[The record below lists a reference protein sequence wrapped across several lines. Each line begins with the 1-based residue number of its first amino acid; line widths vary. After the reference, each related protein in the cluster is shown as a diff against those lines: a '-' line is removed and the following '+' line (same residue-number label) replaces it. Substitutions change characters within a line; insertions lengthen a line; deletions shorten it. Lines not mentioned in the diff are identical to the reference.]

1 MDKTDRNA
9 QGSGSQD
16 LGERNL
22 ANSLG
27 PENLNSLHGNYP
39 ESAMTTAS
47 SDLLNLG
54 SQVYLTEFFPM
65 AAYAVRAPD
74 GVIAWFNSRAAEL
87 WGRVPVVGDTDERFC
102 GAYKLYHSDGTYM
115 AHCDTPVALA
125 LETGIS
131 VHEKEVVIERP
142 DGSRVIVSVHI
153 DPIRDKHGAIVGV
166 VNFFHDIDE
175 RKQAE
180 RTTGL
185 LAAIVGSSD
194 DAIVSKNLDGVITSW
209 NKSAERVFGY
219 TAEEAIGQRITLI
232 VPPDRL
238 HEEAMILERLRRGER
253 VDHFETVRVRKDG
266 ATLDI
271 SLTISPVKD
280 AAGHVVGASKVARDV
295 TERKRVERAVAEQ
308 ARLLD
313 LSFDAIFVRDT
324 ADRITYWSD
333 GARQL
338 YGYTSEEALGRVSHE
353 LLRTKFPE
361 ALDRI
366 IARLHRDR
374 RWTGELIHKRKDGS
388 QIVVAS
394 RWSLDQQ
401 DHGNANSVLE
411 TNSDITQQKES
422 EKALRESEERFR
434 AIVETTPECVKL
446 VAADGTLLHMN
457 SPGLAMVG
465 ADCAER
471 VVGKSVYDLI
481 APEHRDRFRA
491 FNEQVCRGEKG
502 TLEFDIV
509 GLEGTRR
516 RMETHGAPLRD
527 QDGTLV
533 QLAVTRDIT
542 GRKEA
547 ERACKEAEFSARLL
561 RVQDEERRRIAR
573 ELHDGVGQLVAAM
586 SMNVSRILRE
596 KSNLSPDAARCA
608 EENSDLINQVSK
620 DIRTM
625 SYLLHPPLLD
635 ELGLPSALRWY
646 IEGFAERSSIAASIE
661 LPNDLARLPRDHEL
675 CLFRIAQ
682 ECLTNIH
689 RHSGSSTALVRLWRT
704 PREIK
709 MEVSDAGR
717 GFNQEIQSKIASGE
731 SPGVG
736 LRGMQERVKQIGGTL
751 GITSNGDGAS
761 VLVVL
766 PLMEEAL
773 SSNGSNT
780 HNPEDEYEELRKEK
794 KPLAGRGQ
802 AA

>member
-1 MDKTDRNA
+1 
-9 QGSGSQD
+9 
-16 LGERNL
+16 
-22 ANSLG
+22 
-27 PENLNSLHGNYP
+27 
-39 ESAMTTAS
+39 MTTGS
-47 SDLLNLG
+47 SNLLDIGGQADLIEL
-54 SQVYLTEFFPM
+54 FPM

-87 WGRVPVVGDTDERFC
+87 WGRVPLVGDTDERFC
-102 GAYKLYHSDGTYM
+102 GAYKLYHSDGSHM

-125 LETGIS
+125 LKTGIS
-131 VHEKEVVIERP
+131 VHEQEVVIERP
-142 DGSRVIVSVHI
+142 DGGRVIVSVHI
-153 DPIRDKHGAIVGV
+153 DPIRDKDGAIVGV
-166 VNFFHDIDE
+166 VNFFHDINE

-185 LAAIVGSSD
+185 LAAIVGCSD
-194 DAIVSKNLDGVITSW
+194 DAIISKNLDAVITSW
-209 NKSAERVFGY
+209 NKSAERLFGY
-219 TAEEAIGQRITLI
+219 TAEEAIGQSIMLI
-232 VPPDRL
+232 VPADRQ

-266 ATLDI
+266 TALDV
-271 SLTISPVKD
+271 SLTISPLKD

-313 LSFDAIFVRDT
+313 LSFDAIFVRDP
-324 ADRITYWSD
+324 ADRITYWND

-361 ALDRI
+361 ALDHI
-366 IARLHRDR
+366 TGRLNRDG

-394 RWSLDQQ
+394 RWVLDQG

-411 TNSDITQQKES
+411 TNSDITQ
-422 EKALRESEERFR
+422 
-434 AIVETTPECVKL
+434 
-446 VAADGTLLHMN
+446 H
-457 SPGLAMVG
+457 
-465 ADCAER
+465 
-471 VVGKSVYDLI
+471 
-481 APEHRDRFRA
+481 
-491 FNEQVCRGEKG
+491 
-502 TLEFDIV
+502 
-509 GLEGTRR
+509 
-516 RMETHGAPLRD
+516 
-527 QDGTLV
+527 
-533 QLAVTRDIT
+533 
-542 GRKEA
+542 KEA
-547 ERACKEAEFSARLL
+547 EKARREAEISARLL
-561 RVQDEERRRIAR
+561 LVQDEERRRIAR
-573 ELHDGVGQLVAAM
+573 ELHDGVGQLLAAM
-586 SMNVSRILRE
+586 SMNVSRVVAE
-596 KSNLSPDAARCA
+596 KSNLSLDAARCA
-608 EENSDLINQVSK
+608 EENSNLIDQVSK

-646 IEGFAERSSIAASIE
+646 IEGFAERSKIAASIE
-661 LPNDLARLPRDHEL
+661 LPADLPRLPQEHEL

-731 SPGVG
+731 SAGVG
-736 LRGMQERVKQIGGTL
+736 LRGMQERVKQIGGTME
-751 GITSNGDGAS
+751 ISSNGKGAS

-766 PLMEEAL
+766 PLA
-773 SSNGSNT
+773 
-780 HNPEDEYEELRKEK
+780 
-794 KPLAGRGQ
+794 
-802 AA
+802 

>member
-1 MDKTDRNA
+1 LSPLDQNR
-9 QGSGSQD
+9 
-16 LGERNL
+16 
-22 ANSLG
+22 
-27 PENLNSLHGNYP
+27 PENGITKP
-39 ESAMTTAS
+39 ASAS
-47 SDLLNLG
+47 LLNLG
-54 SQVYLTEFFPM
+54 NQAYLVELFPT

-102 GAYKLYHSDGTYM
+102 GAYKLYHSDGTPM

-125 LETGIS
+125 LSTGVS
-131 VHEKEVVIERP
+131 VHEEEVVIERP

-153 DPIRDKHGAIVGV
+153 DPIRYKDGAIVGV
-166 VNFFHDIDE
+166 VNFFHDISE

-180 RTTGL
+180 RATSR
-185 LAAIVGSSD
+185 LAAIVDFSD

-209 NKSAERVFGY
+209 NKSAERLFGY
-219 TAEEAIGQRITLI
+219 AAEEAIGQHITLI
-232 VPPDRL
+232 VPRDRQ
-238 HEEAMILERLRRGER
+238 HEEAMILERIGRGER
-253 VDHFETVRVRKDG
+253 IDHFETVRVRKDG
-266 ATLDI
+266 TTLDI
-271 SLTISPVKD
+271 SLTISPIKD
-280 AAGHVVGASKVARDV
+280 AAGRVVGASKVARDV
-295 TERKRVERAVAEQ
+295 TERKRIERVVLEH

-313 LSFDAIFVRDT
+313 LSFDAIFVRDP
-324 ADRITYWSD
+324 ANRITYWSK

-338 YGYTSEEALGRVSHE
+338 YGYSSEEALGRVSHD

-366 IARLHRDR
+366 TERLNRDS
-374 RWTGELIHKRKDGS
+374 RWTGELIHKRKDGT

-394 RWSLDQQ
+394 RWALDPR
-401 DHGNANSVLE
+401 DLGNGNRILE
-411 TNSDITQQKES
+411 TNSDITKQKES

-434 AIVETTPECVKL
+434 AIVETTPECVTL

-491 FNEQVCRGEKG
+491 FNEKVCRGERG

-547 ERACKEAEFSARLL
+547 EEARREAELSARLL
-561 RVQDEERRRIAR
+561 QVQEEERRRIAR
-573 ELHDGVGQLVAAM
+573 ELHDGVGQLLAAM
-586 SMNVSRILRE
+586 SMNVSRVIDE
-596 KSNLSPDAARCA
+596 KSNLSRDAARCA
-608 EENSDLINQVSK
+608 EENSNLIEQVSK

-625 SYLLHPPLLD
+625 SYLLHPPLLN
-635 ELGLPSALRWY
+635 ELGLPSALKWY
-646 IEGFAERSSIAASIE
+646 IEGFAERSKIASNLE
-661 LPNDLARLPRDHEL
+661 LPDDLGRLPQEYEL

-689 RHSGSSTALVRLWRT
+689 RHSGSSTAMVRLWRT
-704 PREIK
+704 PQEIK

-717 GFNQEIQSKIASGE
+717 GIDQEIQSEIASGE

-736 LRGMQERVKQIGGTL
+736 LRGMQERVKLIGGTL
-751 GITSNGDGAS
+751 GIHSNGKGTS
-761 VLVVL
+761 VLVSL
-766 PLMEEAL
+766 PLTEQVV
-773 SSNGSNT
+773 SSDAGET
-780 HNPEDEYEELRKEK
+780 RNPEDEYEGRREQT
-794 KPLAGRGQ
+794 KPLIGRSQ
-802 AA
+802 AV

>member
-1 MDKTDRNA
+1 MRKTTGRP
-9 QGSGSQD
+9 QD
-16 LGERNL
+16 VGERNL
-22 ANSLG
+22 GNAVG
-27 PENLNSLHGNYP
+27 PENLNSLDGNHA
-39 ESAMTTAS
+39 ESAVTTAS
-47 SDLLNLG
+47 SNLFNLDG
-54 SQVYLTEFFPM
+54 QAYLTELFPM

-102 GAYKLYHSDGTYM
+102 GAYKLYHSDGTHM

-125 LETGIS
+125 LKTGIS
-131 VHEKEVVIERP
+131 VHEEEVVIERP
-142 DGSRVIVSVHI
+142 DGSRVVVSVHI
-153 DPIRDKHGAIVGV
+153 DPIRDKDGAIVGV
-166 VNFFHDIDE
+166 VNFFHDLNE

-194 DAIVSKNLDGVITSW
+194 DAIISKNLDGVITSW
-209 NKSAERVFGY
+209 NKSAERLFGY
-219 TAEEAIGQRITLI
+219 TAEEAIGQRIMLI
-232 VPPDRL
+232 VPADRQ

-253 VDHFETVRVRKDG
+253 IDHFETVRVRKDG
-266 ATLDI
+266 TTFDI

-280 AAGHVVGASKVARDV
+280 AVGHVIGASKVARNV
-295 TERKRVERAVAEQ
+295 TERKQVERGVAEQ

-313 LSFDAIFVRDT
+313 LSFDAIFVRDP
-324 ADRITYWSD
+324 ADRITYWNN

-366 IARLHRDR
+366 TERLNRDR
-374 RWTGELIHKRKDGS
+374 RWNGELIHKHKDGS
-388 QIVVAS
+388 QLVVAS
-394 RWSLDQQ
+394 RWALDQR

-446 VAADGTLLHMN
+446 VGADGTLLHMN
-457 SPGLAMVG
+457 SSGLAMVG
-465 ADCAER
+465 ADCVER

-491 FNEQVCRGEKG
+491 FNERVCRGEKG

-509 GLEGTRR
+509 GLEGTRKQ
-516 RMETHGAPLRD
+516 METHGAPLRD
-527 QDGTLV
+527 QDGTLI

-547 ERACKEAEFSARLL
+547 EKARTEAKLSARLL
-561 RVQDEERRRIAR
+561 QVQDEERRHIAR
-573 ELHDGVGQLVAAM
+573 ELHDGVGQLLAAM
-586 SMNVSRILRE
+586 SMNASRVVDE
-596 KSNLSPDAARCA
+596 KSKLSLHAARCA
-608 EENSDLINQVSK
+608 EENFNLIHQVSK

-635 ELGLPSALRWY
+635 ELGLPSALRSY
-646 IEGFAERSSIAASIE
+646 IEGFAERSNIAASIE
-661 LPNDLARLPRDHEL
+661 LPADLPRLPQEHEL

-682 ECLTNIH
+682 ECLANIH

-709 MEVSDAGR
+709 IEVGDTGR
-717 GFNQEIQSKIASGE
+717 GFNQEIQSKFASGE
-731 SPGVG
+731 SAGVG

-751 GITSNGDGAS
+751 EISSNGKGAS

-766 PLMEEAL
+766 PLTEGAV
-773 SSNGSNT
+773 SSDGSKT
-780 HNPEDEYEELRKEK
+780 HNPEDEYEGGRKDK
-794 KPLAGRGQ
+794 KPLLGVAKPSDC
-802 AA
+802 